1 MDKIPMKFQFCVH
14 SGRDQPLSA
23 WKITHGYDY
32 DTSMVT
38 RQLQDVLP
46 PVGGQLSV
54 PRNWATRTSEGV
66 SFTMGG
72 MEGKTAVGWFCLV
85 KTVRIFLQCW
95 VKSCEQ
101 KQQLGVPW
109 MNVYQETLRGI
120 QEMMLCQE
128 RTVQFGRSK
137 WPTVANGEMLIPK
150 DLPCFGIHEV

>member
-1 MDKIPMKFQFCVH
+1 MDKIPMKFQFFVH

-72 MEGKTAVGWFCLV
+72 MEGKTAVGWFLFGENCSYFLTMLGQELRT
-85 KTVRIFLQCW
+85 KTAV
-95 VKSCEQ
+95 
-101 KQQLGVPW
+101 GG
-109 MNVYQETLRGI
+109 TLRNIERDPWDDALPRADRAVWEI
-120 QEMMLCQE
+120 QKAHSC
-128 RTVQFGRSK
+128 
-137 WPTVANGEMLIPK
+137 
-150 DLPCFGIHEV
+150 